1 MADKKK
7 EPKKQP
13 RAKAKTR
20 RDERKE
26 ELQSILNSKQITFCR
41 NYILDSSTAVEAYQ
55 TAYPNSS
62 YDSARV
68 NASRL
73 LKKPEVIEYVNI
85 LLDEQQ
91 ELIEITDKEIYR
103 ELKRI
108 ALTSPNENT
117 RLKAIDQLVKLK
129 GMIQTGDTT
138 NNNTLIQIGIVD
150 DTGIANDINSL
161 INSDVS
167 DNTPTLSEPPLII
180 NTQIIGDTQDNTIL
194 LNDDTDDTDSI

>member
-108 ALTSPNENT
+108 ALMSPNENT

>member
-180 NTQIIGDTQDNTIL
+180 NTQIIGDTKDNTIL

>member
-108 ALTSPNENT
+108 ELTSPNENT

-167 DNTPTLSEPPLII
+167 DNTPALSEPPLII
-180 NTQIIGDTQDNTIL
+180 NAQIIGDTKDNTIL

>member
-167 DNTPTLSEPPLII
+167 DNTPALSEPPLII
-180 NTQIIGDTQDNTIL
+180 NTQIIGDTKDNTIL